1 MKTPGQDDARTARK
15 SQALTELP
23 PLVYL
28 TDIFPA
34 LRMSRKDK
42 QKSLTKHIVAM
53 MMGPLRLSGRGG
65 FFISSSTNHLNIKS
79 MTQYKFHQDELV
91 AVWRRHTI
99 GVSAETQEEA
109 KNLIRENGIANT
121 GAWEGDDCDGRIQ
134 LLEDGKFLD
143 IQEHITVEQNAGIP
157 TIVIQTPDGHA
168 VADNCG
174 NRHYLAESGLWRARA
189 IELIKQQ
196 FEAPE
201 EKVIEFVDGHWANDT
216 TDEENLSGFD
226 AWFNASTDEQQ

>member
-1 MKTPGQDDARTARK
+1 
-15 SQALTELP
+15 
-23 PLVYL
+23 
-28 TDIFPA
+28 
-34 LRMSRKDK
+34 
-42 QKSLTKHIVAM
+42 
-53 MMGPLRLSGRGG
+53 
-65 FFISSSTNHLNIKS
+65 

-99 GVSAETQEEA
+99 GVDAETLEEA
-109 KNLIRENGIANT
+109 ENLIRDNGIANT
-121 GAWEGDDCDGRIQ
+121 GAWESDDCDGRIH

-143 IQEHITVEQNAGIP
+143 IQEHITVEQNGGIP

-174 NRHYLAESGLWRARA
+174 NRHYLAESGLWRDRA
-189 IELIKQQ
+189 VELIKVR

-201 EKVIEFVDGHWANDT
+201 EKVIEFVDEHWANDT

-226 AWFNASTDEQQ
+226 AWFKTGADEQQ